1 MLKVFE
7 YTHAVQLWENSILNI
22 SGYTILDRL
31 WNNSVMAVVIVL
43 VAAAEK
49 LEDVIQI
56 ASLSIMLDDQYP
68 YLTL

>member
-1 MLKVFE
+1 
-7 YTHAVQLWENSILNI
+7 
-22 SGYTILDRL
+22 
-31 WNNSVMAVVIVL
+31 MAVVIVL